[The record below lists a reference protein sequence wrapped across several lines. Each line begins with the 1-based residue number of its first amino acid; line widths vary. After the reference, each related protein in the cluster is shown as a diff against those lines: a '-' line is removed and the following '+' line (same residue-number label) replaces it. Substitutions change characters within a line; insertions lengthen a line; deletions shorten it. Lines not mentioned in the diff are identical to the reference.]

1 MLCMIYK
8 QMTPAVLW
16 MFAPSIG
23 SVPSERTPVF
33 SSPSVIEPTPSS
45 PVTAE
50 ATPTLSQSSVMDS
63 AFFDSV
69 LLSGVSTSQAID
81 IEGTSLPTTLDS
93 SIESEYLSVS
103 HIDVTYRH

>member
-1 MLCMIYK
+1 
-8 QMTPAVLW
+8 MTPAVLW